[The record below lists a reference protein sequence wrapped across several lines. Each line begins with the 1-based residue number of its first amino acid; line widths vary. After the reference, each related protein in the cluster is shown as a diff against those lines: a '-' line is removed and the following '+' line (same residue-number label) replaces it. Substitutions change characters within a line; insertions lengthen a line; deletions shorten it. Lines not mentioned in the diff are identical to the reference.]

1 MIFGITEAGDASM
14 NYEWEEKLNEI
25 DGCILITKNLTQKFI
40 KRLLMYK
47 NKPIILHVS
56 CTGYGKTVLEKN
68 LPTYKETIENLKI
81 LLNNGWDIKRTVFR
95 IDPIIP
101 TKKGIQLFENV
112 LRTVKEEIPELKRFR
127 ISVMDNY
134 PHIQKR
140 FKKIGLPELYS
151 NYFQASFS
159 EFKELNEKIKELKEI
174 YSDISIESC
183 AETKL
188 PETERFGCVS
198 ERDFEILDLHLDNK
212 ELKGQRKN
220 CLCVCAKKE
229 LLTYKY
235 NQTGYN
241 HCYGCL
247 YCYWKTEQDFE

>member
-1 MIFGITEAGDASM
+1 MIFGITEAGDASI

-25 DGCILITKNLTQKFI
+25 DGCILITKNLTEKFRN
-40 KRLLMYK
+40 KLLMYK
-47 NKPIILHVS
+47 DKSIILHVS

-68 LPTYKETIENLKI
+68 IPTYKETIENLKD
-81 LLNNGWDIKRTVFR
+81 LLNRGWDIRRTVFR

-101 TKKGIQLFENV
+101 TKKGIELFETV
-112 LRTVKEEIPELKRFR
+112 LETAKKEIPDLKRFR

-134 PHIQKR
+134 PHIRER
-140 FKKIGLPELYS
+140 FAKVGLPELYS

-159 EFKELNEKIKELKEI
+159 EFQELNKKIRDLKEK
-174 YSDISIESC
+174 YLDISIESC

-188 PETERFGCVS
+188 PDTERLGCVS
-198 ERDFEILDLHLDNK
+198 EKDFNILGLILDNTQ
-212 ELKGQRKN
+212 LKGQRKN
-220 CLCVCAKKE
+220 CLCVCSKKE

-247 YCYWKTEQDFE
+247 YCYWKTELDI